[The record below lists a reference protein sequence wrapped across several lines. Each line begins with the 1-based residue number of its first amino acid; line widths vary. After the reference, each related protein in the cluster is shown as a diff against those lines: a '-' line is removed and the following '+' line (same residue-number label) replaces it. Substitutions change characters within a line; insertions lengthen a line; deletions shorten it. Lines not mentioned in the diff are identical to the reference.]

1 VSDELLSTAR
11 GSARHVNTAEGQKTI
26 HALLNHAIGLD
37 PFCES
42 GPAGSFVANAA
53 LSALEK
59 VATVQPPSSLSRNSN
74 RALPV
79 VHFIREVTG
88 SSLQG
93 SNSLDSRLVETLPK
107 VEILRNGSGFN
118 LNGPSGITIASADG
132 VVILEAP
139 CTEEVVVHSE
149 LAQQDKWPSEADPTV
164 SAPQHNETFDP
175 LNSPHTR
182 PECADLLVETEHE
195 VSEEHKEK
203 KDWNGARTLSKLT
216 EVVEHTS
223 KSGHVEPSE
232 NESDKYD
239 ADCVPDGIAF
249 GSLSGENG
257 EMMQGAGEE
266 LPECR
271 VLPSTAEREALQ
283 VEVAGSEVHYS
294 APSNGS
300 VGDSL
305 PGLQD
310 STLEKMQISSEIE
323 PNPEDTRSLDVME
336 GSIQFK
342 ETTEIGHANEPVVSV
357 PSEENPT
364 SSIEEGD
371 PSPSLK
377 AAVAQEM
384 AWRDATEKAA
394 AVLRTSPLSTKSHQT
409 RRGVDRRIKPGGS
422 LRSLPKITGHN
433 QSLPSNSTLA
443 ASDKNMDSQELSK
456 LAQKKADVTEQ
467 SERKP
472 WIWWNWRA
480 TPSLP
485 KQSSDQ
491 VEKKE
496 TKEVKGTT
504 NQAGEDNM
512 QASSY
517 APDTDSHSST
527 SIDVRSS
534 TMKEADKMLR
544 EDDSWVS
551 TEEVVVNSTKQ
562 SFTVAMRNK
571 EGLDE
576 QKMKNRVP
584 EEEENQ
590 EEKREEFTPE
600 VESSNAVQKSQPKGA
615 EEENSKESTL
625 GVESSTTIQKS
636 EGKEAENLAR
646 RSILDIVFRGYGRER
661 PLAGPDCALERVSSL
676 QTAEIVSDLLD
687 NSWGYGS
694 GGKGGQG
701 TANNSQAT
709 AVSSSL
715 NSQHMAAVSNS
726 KSNTSDSQTSFTA
739 ETMGP
744 EEEPVINERTD
755 VPANKYST
763 LSSSLHLQGGEGS
776 RTEAAD
782 NCGNSGLSE
791 PSSTDADCATTADC
805 PSFVGIDIAA
815 VEKGPEIVTDEDTL
829 QDSGETGLQGER
841 SNAKNNDSGSVCA
854 SSMSMKEKLS
864 GLCLGATTTSAVL
877 MEEAEGS
884 SSMVKMF
891 NLLDRLQD
899 EVSQDAASVST
910 LSQEVV
916 SPHECTRRVSFPVAV
931 DSMTTGHR
939 LREQKVVA
947 ENTYLKDLAVLSV
960 EDLVG
965 PDKEW
970 SSNSAAEVVRISG
983 AGSFIMAPVD
993 PMGPCSIEDST
1004 SAAPVLFFDEEKPSN
1019 KEGNAVDDSDLQGS
1033 ISEHRVPTFSPV
1045 QDEIMATGVGSS
1057 STELLHRNLALLQTS
1072 PMQDGAHDTQ
1082 INVVQVAHTMPVRT
1096 EVLEI
1101 VKAVKAIPE
1110 TREMDEVVT
1119 KTNGLNR
1126 SEGELEKPLSYRGT
1140 GAASRNSIYFEAYN
1154 SEQEE
1159 EEGHGKVAVGEIDH
1173 LGITSHGENESD
1185 DEIENPLSYNDVGSA
1200 SRTSIYFEANTSE
1213 EEDDEDRA
1221 KVVDADV
1228 DLETMRRQSDPIGIP
1243 VTVENLARDEL
1254 YVVAKDRPLS
1264 ESLPGVMFESV
1275 DRDISDIQSA
1285 LSRSVGSEP
1294 LRHTQRSAGRRDSSL
1309 ENYVRSP
1316 AEGTHEQLEGFMENI
1331 EKKGVRSPVGSG
1343 RSKDESSSE
1352 DGAEPDGVDTATET
1366 GLSLSYLCLLSGLVS
1381 NLRFLAGCELC
1392 LCLQSSGSSF
1402 SVMTLLLKKTC
1413 LL

>member
-1 VSDELLSTAR
+1 MSDELLSTAR

-42 GPAGSFVANAA
+42 GPAGSLVANAA

-93 SNSLDSRLVETLPK
+93 SNSLDSRLVETSPK
-107 VEILRNGSGFN
+107 VEFLRNGSGYN

-139 CTEEVVVHSE
+139 CTEELGVVHSK
-149 LAQQDKWPSEADPTV
+149 LAQQDQWPSEADPTV

-175 LNSPHTR
+175 LKSPHTR
-182 PECADLLVETEHE
+182 PESSDLLVETEHE

-203 KDWNGARTLSKLT
+203 KDWNGARTLSKPT
-216 EVVEHTS
+216 EVVEDTS

-232 NESDKYD
+232 NENDKYD

-271 VLPSTAEREALQ
+271 VLPSTAEQEALQ

-300 VGDSL
+300 MGDPL

-323 PNPEDTRSLDVME
+323 PNPEDTRSLDLTE

-357 PSEENPT
+357 PSEENLT

-377 AAVAQEM
+377 AAVAREM

-394 AVLRTSPLSTKSHQT
+394 AVLRTSPLCTKSHQT

-433 QSLPSNSTLA
+433 QSLPSNSTPA
-443 ASDKNMDSQELSK
+443 ALDTNMDSQELSK

-517 APDTDSHSST
+517 APDADLHSST

-534 TMKEADKMLR
+534 TMKEANKMLR
-544 EDDSWVS
+544 EDEVVS
-551 TEEVVVNSTKQ
+551 TEEEVVNSTKQ
-562 SFTVAMRNK
+562 SFTVAMRDK
-571 EGLDE
+571 EGLAE
-576 QKMKNRVP
+576 QKMKNRGP

-615 EEENSKESTL
+615 EKENSEESTL
-625 GVESSTTIQKS
+625 GVESSTTIQNS

-646 RSILDIVFRGYGRER
+646 RSILGIVFRGYGRER

-694 GGKGGQG
+694 GGKSGQG

-715 NSQHMAAVSNS
+715 NSQHMAALSNS
-726 KSNTSDSQTSFTA
+726 KSKTSDSQTSFTA

-744 EEEPVINERTD
+744 EEPVINERTE
-755 VPANKYST
+755 VLANKYST

-791 PSSTDADCATTADC
+791 LSSTDADCATTAADC

-841 SNAKNNDSGSVCA
+841 SKPKNNDSGSVHA

-864 GLCLGATTTSAVL
+864 GLSLEAATTSAVL
-877 MEEAEGS
+877 MEEVEGS

-939 LREQKVVA
+939 LHEQKVVA
-947 ENTYLKDLAVLSV
+947 ENIYLKDLAVLSV
-960 EDLVG
+960 EDLSG

-970 SSNSAAEVVRISG
+970 SSNSAAEVVLVSG
-983 AGSFIMAPVD
+983 AGSFVMD

-1004 SAAPVLFFDEEKPSN
+1004 SAAPVLFSDEEKPLN

-1045 QDEIMATGVGSS
+1045 QDEIMATGLGSS
-1057 STELLHRNLALLQTS
+1057 STELLHRNLALLQAS
-1072 PMQDGAHDTQ
+1072 PMQDGAHDSQ
-1082 INVVQVAHTMPVRT
+1082 ISVVEVAQTMPVRT

-1119 KTNGLNR
+1119 KTNELNR

-1154 SEQEE
+1154 NEQEE
-1159 EEGHGKVAVGEIDH
+1159 EGQGKVAVGEIDH

-1228 DLETMRRQSDPIGIP
+1228 DLETLRRQSDPIGIP
-1243 VTVENLARDEL
+1243 VTVENVARDEL

-1294 LRHTQRSAGRRDSSL
+1294 LRHTQRSAGTRDSSL

-1331 EKKGVRSPVGSG
+1331 EKGVRSPVGSG
-1343 RSKDESSSE
+1343 RSEDESSSE
-1352 DGAEPDGVDTATET
+1352 DGAEPDGVETATET

-1381 NLRFLAGCELC
+1381 NLRFLAGCELW
-1392 LCLQSSGSSF
+1392 LCLQSSCSSF

>member
-42 GPAGSFVANAA
+42 GPAGSLVANAA

-93 SNSLDSRLVETLPK
+93 SNSLDSRLVETSPK
-107 VEILRNGSGFN
+107 VEFLRNGSGYN

-139 CTEEVVVHSE
+139 CTEELGVVHSK
-149 LAQQDKWPSEADPTV
+149 LAQQDQWPSEADPTV

-175 LNSPHTR
+175 LKSPHTR
-182 PECADLLVETEHE
+182 PESSDLLVETEHE

-203 KDWNGARTLSKLT
+203 KDWNGARTLSKPT
-216 EVVEHTS
+216 EVVEDTS

-232 NESDKYD
+232 NENDKYD

-271 VLPSTAEREALQ
+271 VLPSTAEQEALQ

-300 VGDSL
+300 MGDPL

-323 PNPEDTRSLDVME
+323 PNPEDTRSLDLTE

-357 PSEENPT
+357 PSEENLT

-377 AAVAQEM
+377 AAVAREM

-394 AVLRTSPLSTKSHQT
+394 AVLRTSPLCTKSHQT

-433 QSLPSNSTLA
+433 QSLPSNSTPA
-443 ASDKNMDSQELSK
+443 ALDTNMDSQELSK

-517 APDTDSHSST
+517 APDADLHSST

-534 TMKEADKMLR
+534 TMKEANKMLR
-544 EDDSWVS
+544 EDEVVS
-551 TEEVVVNSTKQ
+551 TEEEVVNSTKQ
-562 SFTVAMRNK
+562 SFTVAMRDK
-571 EGLDE
+571 EGLAE
-576 QKMKNRVP
+576 QKMKNRGP

-615 EEENSKESTL
+615 EKENSEESTL
-625 GVESSTTIQKS
+625 GVESSTTIQNS

-646 RSILDIVFRGYGRER
+646 RSILGIVFRGYGRER

-694 GGKGGQG
+694 GGKSGQG

-715 NSQHMAAVSNS
+715 NSQHMAALSNS
-726 KSNTSDSQTSFTA
+726 KSKTSDSQTSFTA

-744 EEEPVINERTD
+744 EEPVINERTE
-755 VPANKYST
+755 VLANKYST

-791 PSSTDADCATTADC
+791 LSSTDADCATTAADC

-841 SNAKNNDSGSVCA
+841 SKPKNNDSGSVHA

-864 GLCLGATTTSAVL
+864 GLSLEAATTSAVL
-877 MEEAEGS
+877 MEEVEGS

-939 LREQKVVA
+939 LHEQKVVA
-947 ENTYLKDLAVLSV
+947 ENIYLKDLAVLSV
-960 EDLVG
+960 EDLSG

-970 SSNSAAEVVRISG
+970 SSNSAAEVVLVSG
-983 AGSFIMAPVD
+983 AGSFVMD

-1004 SAAPVLFFDEEKPSN
+1004 SAAPVLFSDEEKPLN

-1045 QDEIMATGVGSS
+1045 QDEIMATGLGSS
-1057 STELLHRNLALLQTS
+1057 STELLHRNLALLQAS
-1072 PMQDGAHDTQ
+1072 PMQDGAHDSQ
-1082 INVVQVAHTMPVRT
+1082 ISVVEVAQTMPVRT

-1119 KTNGLNR
+1119 KTNELNR

-1154 SEQEE
+1154 NEQEE
-1159 EEGHGKVAVGEIDH
+1159 EGQGKVAVGEIDH

-1228 DLETMRRQSDPIGIP
+1228 DLETLRRQSDPIGIP
-1243 VTVENLARDEL
+1243 VTVENVARDEL

-1294 LRHTQRSAGRRDSSL
+1294 LRHTQRSAGTRDSSL

-1331 EKKGVRSPVGSG
+1331 EKGVRSPVGSG
-1343 RSKDESSSE
+1343 RSEDESSSE
-1352 DGAEPDGVDTATET
+1352 DGAEPDGVETATET

-1381 NLRFLAGCELC
+1381 NLRFLAGCELW
-1392 LCLQSSGSSF
+1392 LCLQSSCSSF

>member
-1 VSDELLSTAR
+1 VSDELHSTAR
-11 GSARHVNTAEGQKTI
+11 GSARHVNTAEGQKTL

-37 PFCES
+37 PLCES
-42 GPAGSFVANAA
+42 GPAGSLVANAA

-59 VATVQPPSSLSRNSN
+59 VATIQPPSTLSRNSN
-74 RALPV
+74 QALPV

-107 VEILRNGSGFN
+107 VEFLRNGSGYN
-118 LNGPSGITIASADG
+118 LNGPSGITIASVDG
-132 VVILEAP
+132 GVILEAP
-139 CTEEVVVHSE
+139 CTEELGVFHSE
-149 LAQQDKWPSEADPTV
+149 LAQQDQWPSEADPTV

-175 LNSPHTR
+175 LNSPNTR
-182 PECADLLVETEHE
+182 PECSDLLVETEHE

-203 KDWNGARTLSKLT
+203 KAWNGARTLSKLT

-223 KSGHVEPSE
+223 KGGHVEPSE
-232 NESDKYD
+232 NENDKYD
-239 ADCVPDGIAF
+239 ADCVLDGIAF

-283 VEVAGSEVHYS
+283 VEVAGSEVHCS

-300 VGDSL
+300 VGDPL
-305 PGLQD
+305 PGLQE

-323 PNPEDTRSLDVME
+323 PNPEDIRSLDVME

-364 SSIEEGD
+364 SPIEEGD

-377 AAVAQEM
+377 AAVAREM

-394 AVLRTSPLSTKSHQT
+394 AVLRTSPLCTKSHQT
-409 RRGVDRRIKPGGS
+409 RRRVDRRIKPGGS
-422 LRSLPKITGHN
+422 LRSFPKITGHN
-433 QSLPSNSTLA
+433 QSLPSNSTPA
-443 ASDKNMDSQELSK
+443 ALDKNMDSQELSK

-485 KQSSDQ
+485 KQSPDQ

-512 QASSY
+512 QVSSH
-517 APDTDSHSST
+517 APDADPHSST
-527 SIDVRSS
+527 SIDDRSS
-534 TMKEADKMLR
+534 TMKEANKMLR
-544 EDDSWVS
+544 EDDSRDS

-562 SFTVAMRNK
+562 SLTVAMRNK
-571 EGLDE
+571 EGLAE
-576 QKMKNRVP
+576 QKMKNRGP

-615 EEENSKESTL
+615 EEENNEEFTL
-625 GVESSTTIQKS
+625 GVESSTTMQKS
-636 EGKEAENLAR
+636 QGKEAENLAR
-646 RSILDIVFRGYGRER
+646 RSILGIVFRGYGRER

-694 GGKGGQG
+694 GGKSRQG

-709 AVSSSL
+709 TVSSSL

-726 KSNTSDSQTSFTA
+726 KSMTSDSQTSFTA

-755 VPANKYST
+755 VPAKKYST
-763 LSSSLHLQGGEGS
+763 LNSSLHLQGGEGS
-776 RTEAAD
+776 RTD

-815 VEKGPEIVTDEDTL
+815 GEKGPEIVTDEDTL

-841 SNAKNNDSGSVCA
+841 SNAKNNYSGSV
-854 SSMSMKEKLS
+854 
-864 GLCLGATTTSAVL
+864 
-877 MEEAEGS
+877 
-884 SSMVKMF
+884 VKMF
-891 NLLDRLQD
+891 NLPDRLQD

-939 LREQKVVA
+939 LHEQKVVA

-970 SSNSAAEVVRISG
+970 SSNFAAEVVLVSG
-983 AGSFIMAPVD
+983 AGSFVMAPVD

-1004 SAAPVLFFDEEKPSN
+1004 SAAPVLLSDEEKPSN

-1033 ISEHRVPTFSPV
+1033 ISEHRVPAFSPV

-1057 STELLHRNLALLQTS
+1057 STELLQKNLALLQAS
-1072 PMQDGAHDTQ
+1072 LMQDGAHHTE
-1082 INVVQVAHTMPVRT
+1082 INVVEVAQTMPVRT

-1110 TREMDEVVT
+1110 TGEMDEVVT
-1119 KTNGLNR
+1119 KINELNR
-1126 SEGELEKPLSYRGT
+1126 SEGELEKSLSYRGT
-1140 GAASRNSIYFEAYN
+1140 GAASRNSIYF
-1154 SEQEE
+1154 
-1159 EEGHGKVAVGEIDH
+1159 V
-1173 LGITSHGENESD
+1173 
-1185 DEIENPLSYNDVGSA
+1185 
-1200 SRTSIYFEANTSE
+1200 
-1213 EEDDEDRA
+1213 
-1221 KVVDADV
+1221 
-1228 DLETMRRQSDPIGIP
+1228 
-1243 VTVENLARDEL
+1243 
-1254 YVVAKDRPLS
+1254 
-1264 ESLPGVMFESV
+1264 
-1275 DRDISDIQSA
+1275 
-1285 LSRSVGSEP
+1285 
-1294 LRHTQRSAGRRDSSL
+1294 
-1309 ENYVRSP
+1309 
-1316 AEGTHEQLEGFMENI
+1316 
-1331 EKKGVRSPVGSG
+1331 
-1343 RSKDESSSE
+1343 
-1352 DGAEPDGVDTATET
+1352 
-1366 GLSLSYLCLLSGLVS
+1366 
-1381 NLRFLAGCELC
+1381 
-1392 LCLQSSGSSF
+1392 
-1402 SVMTLLLKKTC
+1402 LK
-1413 LL
+1413 